1 MTIEFVI
8 TSGSDNPDN
17 SDNSEETKKKID
29 LDKFEGNKEKIEEE
43 LHKMFKSILKTIYK
57 K

>member
-8 TSGSDNPDN
+8 TSGSDNP
-17 SDNSEETKKKID
+17 DNSEETKKKID